1 MEIDSFEN
9 ISIFSHFFTFLLHT
23 LEEKTLFGNVKM
35 LILGEETNLRF
46 FSKSTSCSQGRFLR
60 IKLYIWCFI
69 HKFLYGDCFRFSI
82 FILSEDF
89 IFEVS
94 KIKSE
99 HWVNVHSEIFIK
111 NHVIFVENLD
121 FDNLFAQYMR
131 TDRFKIKLKPQILDK
146 NKKILKEKHVHVSMF
161 SRVSP
166 ASVAHL

>member
-1 MEIDSFEN
+1 
-9 ISIFSHFFTFLLHT
+9 
-23 LEEKTLFGNVKM
+23 M

-146 NKKILKEKHVHVSMF
+146 NKKILKEKHVHVSMYMNHEI
-161 SRVSP
+161 SLVSFVKWTLFGFFTWNIIP
-166 ASVAHL
+166 RGDITSTSM